1 MDSAAFRLELALLG
15 YRGALAETVPLAPLT
30 TFGIG
35 GPARWLVSTSAVQD
49 IQAVIR
55 VCRKLG
61 LALYVLG
68 AGSNVLVPDE
78 GIDGVVLGLTRG
90 LSRLTLEADLLHSQ
104 AGVRD
109 EELSLFAWSHG
120 IAGYEWLFDIPG
132 SVGGAVYMNAGCNEG
147 DMAGLVRQVTWLD
160 PLGEVRVSDPTD
172 LDFGYRHSRFHDS
185 PGLVVEALLCT
196 DHREDPAAIRA
207 RMETS
212 RATRKAKFPPEAL
225 CAGSVFKRPPGH
237 FAGKLIEDA
246 GCGGLSVGDAMVS
259 PKHKGFIVNRG
270 AATARDVKTLMELVT
285 QRVFEGFGVRLQPE
299 VVSFEETPFIPS
311 AAMEK

>member
-1 MDSAAFRLELALLG
+1 VLR
-15 YRGALAETVPLAPLT
+15 YRGELAETVPVAPLT

-35 GPARWLVSTSAVQD
+35 GPARWLASTSDVED
-49 IQAVIR
+49 IQAIIR

-61 LALYVLG
+61 IALYVLG

-78 GIDGVVLGLTRG
+78 GIDGVVLVLTRG
-90 LSRLTLEADLLHSQ
+90 LSGLSMESDMMRCQ

-109 EELSLFAWSHG
+109 EALSLCAWSHG

-147 DMAGLVRQVTWLD
+147 DMAGLVLQVTWLD
-160 PLGEVRVSDPTD
+160 IRGEVRVSDPAD
-172 LDFGYRHSRFHDS
+172 LNFGYRHSRFHDS
-185 PGLVVEALLCT
+185 PGLVVEALLRADT
-196 DHREDPAAIRA
+196 RDDPAAIRA

-212 RATRKAKFPPEAL
+212 RATRKSKFPPESL

-246 GCGGLSVGDAMVS
+246 GCGGMTVGDAMVS

-270 AATARDVKTLMELVT
+270 AATARDVKALMEQVSG
-285 QRVFEGFGVRLQPE
+285 RVLRQFGIRLEPE
-299 VVSFEETPFIPS
+299 VVSFEETPFIPA
-311 AAMEK
+311 AAMQK